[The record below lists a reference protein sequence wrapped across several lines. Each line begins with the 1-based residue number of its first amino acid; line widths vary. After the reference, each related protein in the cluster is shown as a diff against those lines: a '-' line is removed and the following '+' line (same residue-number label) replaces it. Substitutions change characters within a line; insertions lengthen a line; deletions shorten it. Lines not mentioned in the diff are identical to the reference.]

1 MRERDQNIIIR
12 KIKIVCGIVLSV
24 FLFVITLGKV
34 KPGNKA

>member
-12 KIKIVCGIVLSV
+12 IIKIVGGIALSA

>member
-12 KIKIVCGIVLSV
+12 IIKIVCGIALSV
-24 FLFVITLGKV
+24 LFVITLGKV